1 MKFNATNKRTIIYLY
16 HIYSPVCFLDCRSQE
31 VSICLLQHPPGGRSL
46 LRSDVPRPCN
56 QPCDPL
62 SSDLLLWTD
71 QCLKCLGIPPNTV
84 TIKMT
89 TTQALMFT
97 HSAQQSDPSEDDT
110 ICVWCQELRIK
121 SVNICQTQR
130 SSNQR
135 RAHSSQSH
143 NIEHTNTNGLKRLF
157 FSYPPIS
164 ATCVFWPESLC
175 HWAGVVD
182 KRGAHIF

>member
-1 MKFNATNKRTIIYLY
+1 MQLINELLFICIIFRAQCASLIADLKRCQSVFCCILQGDVLY
-16 HIYSPVCFLDCRSQE
+16 YGPMCHVLVNSPVTLPLR
-31 VSICLLQHPPGGRSL
+31 ILLS
-46 LRSDVPRPCN
+46 
-56 QPCDPL
+56 
-62 SSDLLLWTD
+62 TD
-71 QCLKCLGIPPNTV
+71 QCLICLGIPPNTV

-135 RAHSSQSH
+135 QAHSSQSH

-175 HWAGVVD
+175 RWAGGVD
-182 KRGAHIF
+182 